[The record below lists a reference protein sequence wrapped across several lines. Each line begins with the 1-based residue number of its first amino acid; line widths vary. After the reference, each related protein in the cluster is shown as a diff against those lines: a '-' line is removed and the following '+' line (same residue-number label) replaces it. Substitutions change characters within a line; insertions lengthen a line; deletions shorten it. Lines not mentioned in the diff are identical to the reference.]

1 MVVLQRTKN
10 PLRFE
15 WNASL
20 YVIFKCSKV
29 RANTGNCGHQWY
41 ESLTALNMTEL
52 LLESSSTCPPWFDV
66 YIEWGI
72 WRDFV
77 HFYGTYHIFYKSF
90 SEIFKLKC
98 HLSWKKSHA
107 KILRSTGET
116 RALAR
121 NGTSLGRLGENK
133 SVTSTCGVVAVV
145 FVHRIF
151 YMMCPKFSLF
161 LEPWIVLK
169 MIFLDWNLPLW
180 FRYIINQLIVCLHI
194 VTVFKAH

>member
-1 MVVLQRTKN
+1 MVLQRTKN

-77 HFYGTYHIFYKSF
+77 HFYGTYQISYQNF
-90 SEIFKLKC
+90 SNWNVTCLE
-98 HLSWKKSHA
+98 KKSHA

-121 NGTSLGRLGENK
+121 IGTSLGLLGENR
-133 SVTSTCGVVAVV
+133 SVTSRCGVVAVV

-151 YMMCPKFSLF
+151 YMMCPKFFFVSWALNCLKNVFFRLKFTLMISIHYLPADRLF
-161 LEPWIVLK
+161 T
-169 MIFLDWNLPLW
+169 
-180 FRYIINQLIVCLHI
+180 YCHCL
-194 VTVFKAH
+194 